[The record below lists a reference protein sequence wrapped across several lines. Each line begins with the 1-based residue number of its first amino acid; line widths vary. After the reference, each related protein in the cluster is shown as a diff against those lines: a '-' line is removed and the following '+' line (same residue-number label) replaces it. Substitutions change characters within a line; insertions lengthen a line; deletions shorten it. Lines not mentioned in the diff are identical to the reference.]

1 MAERKN
7 QSVVFRKVIVQSYDY
22 TYDEFMNSFDQ
33 GDYTKHQLNILW
45 DKLYKEYD
53 DVKQDPIVWI
63 KETTYTTTEEE
74 RLTES
79 CVIKALDNW
88 QESDEISKFRDRINK
103 ANENNKKKM
112 EFINSL
118 PRTLNKKEHQQIFK
132 DFPQLLRKIP
142 FKIGYDKAE
151 WSYNNNNK
159 KFSINFIKEENN
171 DVCPL
176 LEQVRNSLKE
186 LRRELSEYSKT
197 PLGKKMDEEFNL
209 LLKMQ
214 D

>member
-103 ANENNKKKM
+103 ANE
-112 EFINSL
+112 
-118 PRTLNKKEHQQIFK
+118 
-132 DFPQLLRKIP
+132 
-142 FKIGYDKAE
+142 
-151 WSYNNNNK
+151 
-159 KFSINFIKEENN
+159 SINA
-171 DVCPL
+171 
-176 LEQVRNSLKE
+176 RA
-186 LRRELSEYSKT
+186 
-197 PLGKKMDEEFNL
+197 KKAD
-209 LLKMQ
+209 
-214 D
+214 